1 MVSASHARPCG
12 DICWAAWETE
22 LSSAFFG
29 DGVIEFV
36 FLGKI
41 RGRICFSLCPRRQTR
56 RRAKLWSA
64 ELMLQHHLLCGQLSP
79 CTSCF
84 PKNQTLQDWDLG
96 SRGLEKAS
104 SLPLTGVFLS
114 LFFEATL
121 AHYFY
126 FPSPWTYSSCPH
138 LQGPVPWPH
147 LCPVVQ
153 KANNSEA
160 FQPRR
165 LSLHIEGHFCH
176 LLSMKCGF
184 QYIIWK
190 QKRKNHRGP
199 SCKNNHY
206 PLK

>member
-1 MVSASHARPCG
+1 MSSEADEEKGQAPVCGADASAPSPLRAAVSLYKLLSQESDTARLGPG
-12 DICWAAWETE
+12 KQRLGEGFI
-22 LSSAFFG
+22 SSV
-29 DGVIEFV
+29 DLV
-36 FLGKI
+36 F
-41 RGRICFSLCPRRQTR
+41 S
-56 RRAKLWSA
+56 
-64 ELMLQHHLLCGQLSP
+64 SP
-79 CTSCF
+79 
-84 PKNQTLQDWDLG
+84 
-96 SRGLEKAS
+96 
-104 SLPLTGVFLS
+104 
-114 LFFEATL
+114 FFEATL

-126 FPSPWTYSSCPH
+126 FPSPWTSSSCPH
-138 LQGPVPWPH
+138 LQGPGPWPH

>member
-1 MVSASHARPCG
+1 MLFIMSSEADEEKGQAPVCGADASAPSPLQAAVSLVQ
-12 DICWAAWETE
+12 AA
-22 LSSAFFG
+22 FP
-29 DGVIEFV
+29 
-36 FLGKI
+36 
-41 RGRICFSLCPRRQTR
+41 RI
-56 RRAKLWSA
+56 
-64 ELMLQHHLLCGQLSP
+64 
-79 CTSCF
+79 
-84 PKNQTLQDWDLG
+84 LQDWDLG

-104 SLPLTGVFLS
+104 SLPLTWCFPL

-126 FPSPWTYSSCPH
+126 FPSPWTSSSCPH
-138 LQGPVPWPH
+138 LQGPGPWPP
-147 LCPVVQ
+147 LWPVVQ

>member
-1 MVSASHARPCG
+1 MLFIMSSEADEEKGQAPVCGADASAPSPLRAAVSLYNLLSQESDTARLGPG
-12 DICWAAWETE
+12 KQRLGEGFI
-22 LSSAFFG
+22 SSV
-29 DGVIEFV
+29 D
-36 FLGKI
+36 
-41 RGRICFSLCPRRQTR
+41 
-56 RRAKLWSA
+56 W
-64 ELMLQHHLLCGQLSP
+64 
-79 CTSCF
+79 CF
-84 PKNQTLQDWDLG
+84 PL
-96 SRGLEKAS
+96 
-104 SLPLTGVFLS
+104 

-126 FPSPWTYSSCPH
+126 FPSPWTSSSCPH
-138 LQGPVPWPH
+138 LQGPGPWPH

-153 KANNSEA
+153 KASNSEA